1 MGQPGNKVV
10 WEVGSE
16 GALVVIHS
24 RYGSTRMVE
33 VTPDEAREIAK
44 QMLDAAYKA
53 ETAMKAV
60 S

>member
-1 MGQPGNKVV
+1 MGAPTYTVA
-10 WEVGSE
+10 WEVSSR
-16 GALVVIHS
+16 GATVVVHS
-24 RYGSTRMVE
+24 RYGDARMVE
-33 VTPDEAREIAK
+33 AAPDEAREIAK